1 MHASIATL
9 LHTAGIRLAKT
20 SVTPHL
26 DAECLLAH
34 VLQTQRSHLFA
45 HPEQRVARNT
55 LRKFARLLGARSRG
69 RPVAYLT
76 GEREFWSLSLKV
88 NPATLIPRP
97 ETEMLVEQ
105 CLRLVPVAA
114 RWQLLDLG
122 TGSGAIALALAKERP
137 HCRITATDI
146 SRPALAVARE
156 NAAALGT
163 VNVEFLQGEWFAPLP
178 GRRYRVIVS
187 NPPYVPDGDP
197 HLDAG
202 DLRFE
207 PPRALNGGPDGLAM
221 IRKIVQQAPAH
232 LDPGG
237 MLLLE
242 HGHDQAA
249 RVRALLSAAD
259 FSGIQTYR
267 DPAGTERISIG
278 RIAA

>member
-1 MHASIATL
+1 MDASVATL
-9 LHTAGIRLAKT
+9 LHTAGTRLAKI
-20 SVTPHL
+20 SATPHL

-34 VLQTQRSHLFA
+34 VLQTRRSHLFA
-45 HPEQRVARNT
+45 HPEQCVERNT
-55 LRKFARLLGARSRG
+55 LRQFARLVGARSQG

-88 NPATLIPRP
+88 NRATLIPRP
-97 ETEMLVEQ
+97 ETEILVEQ
-105 CLRLVPVAA
+105 TLLLVPTAA
-114 RWQLLDLG
+114 RWPLLDLG

-137 HCRITATDI
+137 QCLVTATDI
-146 SRPALAVARE
+146 SRSALAVARE
-156 NAAALGT
+156 NAAALGIA
-163 VNVEFLQGEWFAPLP
+163 NVEFLQGEWFAPLP

-187 NPPYVPDGDP
+187 NPPYVLDGDP

-207 PPRALNGGPDGLAM
+207 PQRALNGGSDGLAM

-237 MLLLE
+237 VLMLE

-249 RVRALLSAAD
+249 RVRELLSAAG

-267 DPAGTERISIG
+267 DLAGTERGSVG

>member
-1 MHASIATL
+1 MDASVATL
-9 LHTAGIRLAKT
+9 LHTASTRLAKT
-20 SVTPHL
+20 SATPHL

-34 VLQTQRSHLFA
+34 VLQTLRSHLLA
-45 HPEQRVARNT
+45 HPEQRVERNT
-55 LRKFARLLGARSRG
+55 LRRFARLVGARSRG

-97 ETEMLVEQ
+97 ETELLVEQ
-105 CLRLVPVAA
+105 SLCLVPVAA
-114 RWQLLDLG
+114 RWHLLDLG

-146 SRPALAVARE
+146 SRSALAVARE
-156 NAAALGT
+156 NAAALDIA
-163 VNVEFLQGEWFAPLP
+163 NVEFLQGEWFAPLP
-178 GRRYRVIVS
+178 GRRYHLIVS
-187 NPPYVPDGDP
+187 NPPYVPDADP
-197 HLDAG
+197 HLAAG

-207 PPRALNGGPDGLAM
+207 PQRALNGGADGLAM

-237 MLLLE
+237 VLLLE
-242 HGHDQAA
+242 HGYDQAA
-249 RVRALLSAAD
+249 RVREFLWAAG
-259 FSGIQTYR
+259 FNGIRTYP
-267 DPAGTERISIG
+267 DLAGAERVSVG

>member
-1 MHASIATL
+1 MDASVATL
-9 LHTAGIRLAKT
+9 LHTAGTRLAKT
-20 SVTPHL
+20 SATPHL

-34 VLQTQRSHLFA
+34 ALQTRRSHLFA
-45 HPEQRVARNT
+45 HPEQCVERDT
-55 LRKFARLLGARSRG
+55 LRRFARLVGARSQG

-97 ETEMLVEQ
+97 ETELLLEQ
-105 CLRLVPVAA
+105 TLYFVPTAA

-146 SRPALAVARE
+146 SRPALAVAGK
-156 NAAALGT
+156 NAAALGIA
-163 VNVEFLQGEWFAPLP
+163 NVEFLQGEWFAPLP

-197 HLDAG
+197 HLDTG

-207 PPRALNGGPDGLAM
+207 PQRALNGGPDGLAM

-237 MLLLE
+237 MLMLE
-242 HGHDQAA
+242 HGNDQAT
-249 RVRALLSAAD
+249 RVRDLLSAAG
-259 FSGIQTYR
+259 FSGIQTFR
-267 DPAGTERISIG
+267 DLAGTERASTG
-278 RIAA
+278 RFAD

>member
-1 MHASIATL
+1 MDASVATL
-9 LHTAGIRLAKT
+9 LHTAGTRLAKT
-20 SVTPHL
+20 SITPHL

-34 VLQTQRSHLFA
+34 VLQTHRSHLFA
-45 HPEQRVARNT
+45 HPEQRVARNR
-55 LRKFARLLGARSRG
+55 LRQFVRLVSARSQG

-105 CLRLVPVAA
+105 SLRLVPTAA
-114 RWQLLDLG
+114 RWHLLDLG

-137 HCRITATDI
+137 GCLVTATDI
-146 SRPALAVARE
+146 SRSALAVARE
-156 NAAALGT
+156 NAATLGIR
-163 VNVEFLQGEWFAPLP
+163 NVEFLQGEWFVPLP

-187 NPPYVPDGDP
+187 NPPYVSDADP

-207 PPRALNGGPDGLAM
+207 PQRALNGGADGLAM

-237 MLLLE
+237 VLMLE
-242 HGHDQAA
+242 HGYDQAA
-249 RVRALLSAAD
+249 RVRELLCTAGFSATR
-259 FSGIQTYR
+259 TYR
-267 DPAGTERISIG
+267 DLAGTERVSVG
-278 RIAA
+278 RIAG